1 MKQAIL
7 ITAYKNIPQLIE
19 LLDSFDEN
27 FQFYIHIDRKS
38 KIPSDEIDALTKRS
52 DVKCVSRKYKISWGG
67 LNHLLAILDLLKLA
81 SLDEGIGHFHLI
93 TAQDYPIKSNGEIVS
108 FLSENRDAIFMEYN
122 LLPYHKWFEGGFER
136 LDLYNLNDWFYGRE
150 GMGRSIVMGFKAIQ
164 KRLGV
169 KRAYPKTFPNE
180 IYGGSTYWTLSRK
193 AVDYVLSYMN
203 DNPEYLKRFEW
214 TFCAE
219 EIFFQTIIMN
229 SPLAKDVVNDPLRYI
244 VWEERNNSYPAN
256 LDETDFEEMK
266 NSKNLFARKMQT
278 PYSDALLQKL
288 KELRRN

>member
-1 MKQAIL
+1 
-7 ITAYKNIPQLIE
+7 
-19 LLDSFDEN
+19 
-27 FQFYIHIDRKS
+27 
-38 KIPSDEIDALTKRS
+38 
-52 DVKCVSRKYKISWGG
+52 
-67 LNHLLAILDLLKLA
+67 
-81 SLDEGIGHFHLI
+81 
-93 TAQDYPIKSNGEIVS
+93 
-108 FLSENRDAIFMEYN
+108 
-122 LLPYHKWFEGGFER
+122 
-136 LDLYNLNDWFYGRE
+136 
-150 GMGRSIVMGFKAIQ
+150 MGRSIVMGFKAIQ